1 MILIETLLRRIKR
14 EFLIEIFEIVGISRS
29 LLKEMLVHN
38 SRATMRNN
46 IGDLEKETWTRVTDS
61 GSGQP
66 EKFGDIELQQL
77 LNENQM
83 QTQEASCAINLGRQ
97 VTSNASN
104 RQSLQYAIER
114 TIRTICIHEGIRDSS
129 NSIVFTII
137 F

>member
-1 MILIETLLRRIKR
+1 MIETLLRRIKR

>member
-1 MILIETLLRRIKR
+1 MIKTLLRRIKR

-129 NSIVFTII
+129 NSIVFTI
-137 F
+137 

>member
-129 NSIVFTII
+129 NSIVFTI
-137 F
+137 

>member
-1 MILIETLLRRIKR
+1 
-14 EFLIEIFEIVGISRS
+14 
-29 LLKEMLVHN
+29 
-38 SRATMRNN
+38 MRNN

-77 LNENQM
+77 LNENRM

-114 TIRTICIHEGIRDSS
+114 TIRTICIHEGRFSRREILPIPSFLRYD
-129 NSIVFTII
+129 NI
-137 F
+137 FQHF

>member
-1 MILIETLLRRIKR
+1 
-14 EFLIEIFEIVGISRS
+14 
-29 LLKEMLVHN
+29 MLVHN

-77 LNENQM
+77 LNENRM

-114 TIRTICIHEGIRDSS
+114 TIRTICIHEGIRDAR
-129 NSIVFTII
+129 FFQFHRFYDMII
-137 F
+137 FFNIFKNRFIAKKKKSMDAFEMRLICNLT